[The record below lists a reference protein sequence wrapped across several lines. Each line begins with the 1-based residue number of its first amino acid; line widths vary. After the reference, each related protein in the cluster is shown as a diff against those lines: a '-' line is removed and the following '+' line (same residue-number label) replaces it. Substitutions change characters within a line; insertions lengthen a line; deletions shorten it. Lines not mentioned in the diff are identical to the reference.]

1 MISFLSDDMGKKI
14 ALAKKA
20 SYFAY
25 YVQAVSTVQ
34 KNYWVTVSAEQS
46 ATPTNKIKVCMSPSP
61 ALLQQKQQWGQN
73 GVKLSIIQNFVL
85 E

>member
-1 MISFLSDDMGKKI
+1 MLCMISFLSDDMGKKI

-34 KNYWVTVSAEQS
+34 KNTEWLFLQNSQLRQLTKLKSAWAPLRPYS
-46 ATPTNKIKVCMSPSP
+46 SRSNNGAKIKDDSD
-61 ALLQQKQQWGQN
+61 
-73 GVKLSIIQNFVL
+73 
-85 E
+85 